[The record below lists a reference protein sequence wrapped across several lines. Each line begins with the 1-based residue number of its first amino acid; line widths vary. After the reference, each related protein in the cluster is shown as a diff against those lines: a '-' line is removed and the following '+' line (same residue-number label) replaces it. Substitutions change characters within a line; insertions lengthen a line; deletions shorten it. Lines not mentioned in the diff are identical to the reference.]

1 MYPSKPETV
10 PIHMFSDSFSFP
22 APPSIFKLS
31 FPSYAERSHTNKR
44 GKLTVA
50 AAFNSIC
57 IILFIYSVHYLIVL
71 TI

>member
-1 MYPSKPETV
+1 MYPSKPETL
-10 PIHMFSDSFSFP
+10 PMHMFSDSFSSP
-22 APPSIFKLS
+22 PPSIFKLS

-50 AAFNSIC
+50 AAFYSIC